1 MKELLNSS
9 AVILAKQGL
18 GFEVRNIR
26 VAGLI
31 PVSATLRH
39 LTIWSNTKVFV
50 LNGGIGGRWPKISTI
65 AKSWSLTDTVGS
77 QRASRGNVPR
87 KTDPGSLVSH

>member
-1 MKELLNSS
+1 MKELLNS

-39 LTIWSNTKVFV
+39 LRIWSNTKVFV
-50 LNGGIGGRWPKISTI
+50 LNGGIGGR
-65 AKSWSLTDTVGS
+65 
-77 QRASRGNVPR
+77 
-87 KTDPGSLVSH
+87 